1 MISRIVNPRDR
12 IVSSSMYS
20 KAGLIF
26 TIRINSLRGAAA
38 SEWESN
44 RLKLIA
50 AGITLSILIP
60 GIYLLFHFLFSYIYS
75 LESTFSGF
83 GIALARRLLGMT
95 FMSIGIFIGIS
106 SFITGVSAMFRSGET
121 SLLLTL
127 PVRDRMVAFFRMI
140 ESWFNA
146 GWATILLG
154 IPILIAFNVSLEYN
168 LFSSIISLA
177 LFPFLL
183 LIWVSSGTILLGT
196 SIRMSQS
203 SGKLWRVAV
212 ILGLIVVTGIYLVL
226 RSSGPEGIVAE
237 ETDALEAVH
246 KFVADLPVTGGR
258 FWPHILFGNAVS
270 SVNNGIWMEA
280 LQNAGILILES
291 AIAMFL
297 AYIILCPGFRKRFSA
312 VSGVS
317 ARRRSSSLLIRSR
330 GRFRTMLQKDILIFL
345 RDPVQW
351 SQLLLLTGMFL
362 VYAFNINRF
371 PMDVGNPLWRS
382 IVVYLN
388 FSFSCFVTATILVRF
403 TFPAISLE
411 GSGISY
417 ILQLPTGRKMLLK
430 SKLFESFL
438 FITPFIIGI
447 GIWSTIAIGAGT
459 MLVVSSAVALV
470 LMCIALVSINT
481 CLGAVFPRFDK
492 GSAAS
497 IASGHGGIIAACV
510 SMGYVLFAVSVLGM
524 TIRRAL
530 PEGGTEQALTGPMTV
545 ALTILGI
552 VTAVVMFVSLKV
564 GYRSLKKRDF

>member
-1 MISRIVNPRDR
+1 
-12 IVSSSMYS
+12 
-20 KAGLIF
+20 
-26 TIRINSLRGAAA
+26 
-38 SEWESN
+38 
-44 RLKLIA
+44 
-50 AGITLSILIP
+50 
-60 GIYLLFHFLFSYIYS
+60 
-75 LESTFSGF
+75 
-83 GIALARRLLGMT
+83 
-95 FMSIGIFIGIS
+95 
-106 SFITGVSAMFRSGET
+106 MFRSGET

-168 LFSSIISLA
+168 LFSSITALA

-183 LIWVSSGTILLGT
+183 AVWVSSGTILLGA

-203 SGKLWRVAV
+203 SGKLWRAAL
-212 ILGLIVVTGIYLVL
+212 ILGLVVSAGIYLVL
-226 RSSGPEGIVAE
+226 KSSGPEGILAE
-237 ETDALEAVH
+237 ETTALEALH
-246 KFVADLPVTGGR
+246 KFVADLPVAGGR

-270 SVNNGIWMEA
+270 SVNNGIRMEA

-291 AIAMFL
+291 AIVMFL
-297 AYIILCPGFRKRFSA
+297 AYIIICPGFRKRFSA
-312 VSGVS
+312 VSTVS
-317 ARRRSSSLLIRSR
+317 SRRRSSSLLLRSR
-330 GRFRTMLQKDILIFL
+330 GRFMTMLQKDILVFL

-351 SQLLLLTGMFL
+351 SQLLLLGGLFL

-411 GSGISY
+411 SGGISY
-417 ILQLPTGRKMLLK
+417 ILQLPAGRKMLLK
-430 SKLFESFL
+430 SKLLESFL

-459 MLVVSSAVALV
+459 VLVVSSTVALG

-524 TIRRAL
+524 TIRHAL
-530 PEGGTEQALTGPMTV
+530 PAGGSEQALMEPMTV
-545 ALTILGI
+545 ALIILGI
-552 VTAVVMFVSLKV
+552 VTGVVMLISLRI

>member
-1 MISRIVNPRDR
+1 
-12 IVSSSMYS
+12 MYS
-20 KAGLIF
+20 KAGLLF
-26 TIRINSLRGAAA
+26 RIRINSLRGAAA

-75 LESTFSGF
+75 LESTFPGF

-106 SFITGVSAMFRSGET
+106 SFISGVSAVFRSRET
-121 SLLLTL
+121 SMLLTL
-127 PVRDRMVAFFRMI
+127 PVRDRLIAFFRMI

-154 IPILIAFNVSLEYN
+154 IPIIIAFNVSLEYN
-168 LFSSIISLA
+168 LFSSIIALA

-183 LIWVSSGTILLGT
+183 VVWVSSGTILLGV
-196 SIRMSQS
+196 SIRMSRS
-203 SGKLWRVAV
+203 SGKLWRAAV
-212 ILGLIVVTGIYLVL
+212 ILGLVVSAGIYLVL
-226 RSSGPEGIVAE
+226 KSSGPEGIVAE
-237 ETDALEAVH
+237 ETTALDAVH
-246 KFVADLPVTGGR
+246 KFVADLPVAGGR
-258 FWPHILFGNAVS
+258 LWPHILFGNAVS

-280 LQNAGILILES
+280 LQNTGILILES
-291 AIAMFL
+291 AIALFL
-297 AYIILCPGFRKRFSA
+297 AYIFICPGFRKRFST
-312 VSGVS
+312 VSNVS
-317 ARRRSSSLLIRSR
+317 SRRRSSSLLLRSR
-330 GRFRTMLQKDILIFL
+330 GRFRTMLQKDILVFL

-351 SQLLLLTGMFL
+351 SQLLLLTGLFL

-371 PMDVGNPLWRS
+371 PMDIGNPLWRS

-411 GSGISY
+411 GAGISY
-417 ILQLPTGRKMLLK
+417 ILQLPAGRMMLLK
-430 SKLFESFL
+430 SKLLESFL

-459 MLVVSSAVALV
+459 VLVVSSTVALG

-497 IASGHGGIIAACV
+497 IASGHGGIIAACA
-510 SMGYVLFAVSVLGM
+510 SMGYVLVAVSVLGM
-524 TIRRAL
+524 TIRRAI
-530 PEGGTEQALTGPMTV
+530 PAFGSEQALIEPMTA
-545 ALTILGI
+545 ALIFLGI
-552 VTAVVMFVSLKV
+552 VTVVVTLISIRI
-564 GYRSLKKRDF
+564 GYRSLMKRDF